1 MLHRELISKLVKNLT
16 KSSFNEKYLYEK
28 LIQYKLA
35 CAKNNFDFNV
45 DLTKYFNSYE
55 LKEIF
60 DNYKFNQNTFEFNK
74 WFSKIFNISIEEKEK
89 HKWQSYLIITLI
101 ILFFTIFIGCMFLF
115 SEWIIIFIGIFTTFF
130 FMIMEWLNE

>member
-74 WFSKIFNISIEEKEK
+74 WFSKIFNISIEKKEK
-89 HKWQSYLIITLI
+89 HKWQTYFIVTLI

>member
-89 HKWQSYLIITLI
+89 HKWQSYFIITLI
-101 ILFFTIFIGCMFLF
+101 ILFFYYFYRMYVFIF
-115 SEWIIIFIGIFTTFF
+115 
-130 FMIMEWLNE
+130 

>member
-1 MLHRELISKLVKNLT
+1 M
-16 KSSFNEKYLYEK
+16 
-28 LIQYKLA
+28 Q
-35 CAKNNFDFNV
+35 KNNFDFNV

-89 HKWQSYLIITLI
+89 HKWQSMGQLKNIKKYLCIWENLNGNEIKQRKIELE
-101 ILFFTIFIGCMFLF
+101 F
-115 SEWIIIFIGIFTTFF
+115 SNREKFS
-130 FMIMEWLNE
+130 IMLKDKQLVKNFRCRLPF

>member
-89 HKWQSYLIITLI
+89 HKWQSYFIITLI

-115 SEWIIIFIGIFTTFF
+115 SEWIIIFIGIFTTFS